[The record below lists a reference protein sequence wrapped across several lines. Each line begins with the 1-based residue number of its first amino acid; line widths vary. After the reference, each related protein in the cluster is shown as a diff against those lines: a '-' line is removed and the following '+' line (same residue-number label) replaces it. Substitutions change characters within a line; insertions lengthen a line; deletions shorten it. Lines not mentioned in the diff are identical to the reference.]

1 MTNIQYIKTSEDLKN
16 FLKEYFKD
24 SDVEVYL
31 FGSRARRDN
40 SIFSDFD
47 IGIVTHEDIS
57 TKLTLLKE
65 SLEKSNFPYKVDIVD
80 LSLDERL
87 YKIVLKEGIKWL

>member
-1 MTNIQYIKTSEDLKN
+1 MTNMQSIKTAEDLKS

-40 SIFSDFD
+40 GIFSDFD